1 MASGFTRR
9 QVLTATT
16 ASLLAAAAPRLVV
29 GQPSASL
36 AVTDLG
42 SDLALIS
49 GAGANVVALA
59 KADGVLLVDG
69 GAAQHSTAL
78 QRVLGERWPGRRV
91 EILFNS
97 NWREVH
103 TGANAALRAAGAT
116 IMAHENTKLW
126 LGGDFL
132 VEWEGRHYTPHP
144 AAELPNKTFYKSGDV
159 EFGGVRVEY
168 WHLPRAH
175 TDGDVAVYFGD
186 ANVLAASDLLSV
198 GRYPVPDYSTGGWI
212 GGLFDATQALLER
225 TDARTRVIAATGG
238 VYGRTELEAQ
248 LAMLT
253 AVRSKV
259 AEAFRVGMSREDFI
273 AAKPTAE
280 FDAQWGDPQQFLPLV
295 YKGGFAHMRELGG
308 VI

>member
-69 GAAQHSTAL
+69 GAAQHSAAL
-78 QRVLGERWPGRRV
+78 QGVLAERWPGRRV

-97 NWREVH
+97 NWREEH

-132 VEWEGRHYTPHP
+132 VEWEGRHYTPRP
-144 AAELPNKTFYKSGDV
+144 AAELPNKTFYKSGNV
-159 EFGGVRVEY
+159 EFGG
-168 WHLPRAH
+168 RARR
-175 TDGDVAVYFGD
+175 
-186 ANVLAASDLLSV
+186 VLAPAAGAYRRRR
-198 GRYPVPDYSTGGWI
+198 GRATLATRTCSPPAISCQSAAILCPTTRRAAGSAGCSTRRKRSSSGP
-212 GGLFDATQALLER
+212 
-225 TDARTRVIAATGG
+225 TRVRA
-238 VYGRTELEAQ
+238 
-248 LAMLT
+248 
-253 AVRSKV
+253 
-259 AEAFRVGMSREDFI
+259 
-273 AAKPTAE
+273 
-280 FDAQWGDPQQFLPLV
+280 
-295 YKGGFAHMRELGG
+295 
-308 VI
+308 